1 MIEQQS
7 DRSIEPL
14 EDERSEE
21 LEELQTAA
29 QLLLDTAGTQ
39 KWSPRELQSRARNG
53 HRRDVVSLAFW
64 QLVNEGTLLLD
75 ADLQVRR
82 AGRR

>member
-1 MIEQQS
+1 MIEQES
-7 DRSIEPL
+7 DRLIEPL

-29 QLLLDTAGTQ
+29 RLLLDAAGSQ
-39 KWSPRELQSRARNG
+39 KWSPRELKERARNG

-64 QLVNEGTLLLD
+64 QLVNEGYLKLD
-75 ADLQVRR
+75 RDLRVQRV
-82 AGRR
+82 GQP